1 MISLKENKR
10 LKELIAYLFFGVL
23 TTLVS
28 FLTYFTVLLVGEYV
42 IGLDPNANEFYTVR
56 VVGEILQ
63 WVFSVLFAFFTNKK
77 WVFTD
82 ANQNAS
88 TLKQLRIF
96 AGSRLITLGI
106 DAFLTFG
113 TVWLLQALGYQE
125 FTVSFII
132 TLSITADLISKEV
145 SSVFV
150 VVINYFISKLLVFK
164 K

>member
-63 WVFSVLFAFFTNKK
+63 
-77 WVFTD
+77 
-82 ANQNAS
+82 
-88 TLKQLRIF
+88 
-96 AGSRLITLGI
+96 
-106 DAFLTFG
+106 
-113 TVWLLQALGYQE
+113 
-125 FTVSFII
+125 
-132 TLSITADLISKEV
+132 
-145 SSVFV
+145 
-150 VVINYFISKLLVFK
+150 
-164 K
+164 